1 MKNLI
6 LFIVLFIPFSLFAQ
20 DNVSTAT
27 LNDQTDLW
35 MTKISSDSE
44 MRVKMMDLMIEKTN
58 GNEEE
63 MMKLVNPM
71 LSDTEMHKMIFATNT
86 DKAAE
91 NNNDNISIEPR
102 EMMSGSGKV
111 GKVLNTEPNSSKK

>member
-6 LFIVLFIPFSLFAQ
+6 LFLVLFIPFSLFAQ

-27 LNDQTDLW
+27 LNDQTEMW

-44 MRVKMMDLMIEKTN
+44 MRGKMMDLMIEKTK

-71 LSDTEMHKMIFATNT
+71 LSNAEMNKIIFATNT
-86 DKAAE
+86 DKAVE
-91 NNNDNISIEPR
+91 NDNISIEPR

-111 GKVLNTEPNSSKK
+111 GKVLNTEPNSKK

>member
-6 LFIVLFIPFSLFAQ
+6 LFTVLFIPFSLFAQ

-27 LNDQTDLW
+27 LNDQTDMW

-44 MRVKMMDLMIEKTN
+44 MRGKMMDLMIEKTN

-71 LSDTEMHKMIFATNT
+71 LSNAEMHKMIFATNS
-86 DKAAE
+86 DRAE
-91 NNNDNISIEPR
+91 NENISMELEPR

-111 GKVLNTEPNSSKK
+111 GKVLNTEPNSKK

>member
-6 LFIVLFIPFSLFAQ
+6 LFLVLFIPFSLFAQ

-27 LNDQTDLW
+27 LNDQADIW

-44 MRVKMMDLMIEKTN
+44 MRGKMMDLMIEKTN

-71 LSDTEMHKMIFATNT
+71 LSNAEMNKMKFATNS
-86 DKAAE
+86 DKAE
-91 NNNDNISIEPR
+91 NENISIEPR

-111 GKVLNTEPNSSKK
+111 GKVLNTAPNSKK

>member
-20 DNVSTAT
+20 DNVTTAT
-27 LNDQTDLW
+27 LNDQADVW

-44 MRVKMMDLMIEKTN
+44 MRGKMMDLMIEKTN

-63 MMKLVNPM
+63 MMKLINPM
-71 LSDTEMHKMIFATNT
+71 LSNAEMNKMIFATNSG
-86 DKAAE
+86 KAGNE
-91 NNNDNISIEPR
+91 NISIEPR
-102 EMMSGSGKV
+102 GMMSGSDKV
-111 GKVLNTEPNSSKK
+111 GKVLNTEPNSKK

>member
-6 LFIVLFIPFSLFAQ
+6 LFIILFVPFSLFAQ
-20 DNVSTAT
+20 DSVNTAT
-27 LNDQTDLW
+27 LNDQADVW

-44 MRVKMMDLMIEKTN
+44 MRGKMMDLMIEKTK

-71 LSDTEMHKMIFATNT
+71 LSNAEMHKMIFATRT
-86 DKAAE
+86 GRAE
-91 NNNDNISIEPR
+91 NENISIEPR
-102 EMMSGSGKV
+102 GVMSGSGEK
-111 GKVLNTEPNSSKK
+111 GKVLITEPNSKK

>member
-1 MKNLI
+1 MKNLT

-27 LNDQTDLW
+27 LNDQTDMW

-44 MRVKMMDLMIEKTN
+44 MRGKMMDLMIEKTN

-71 LSDTEMHKMIFATNT
+71 LSNAKMHKLIFATNT
-86 DKAAE
+86 DKAAKNE
-91 NNNDNISIEPR
+91 NISIEPR
-102 EMMSGSGKV
+102 EMMSGSGKE
-111 GKVLNTEPNSSKK
+111 GKVLNTESNTKK